1 MASSPPRDT
10 LDRTLRVETPEQV
23 ELGFEIADLGSR
35 FLALFVDGLLL
46 SAVLVGL
53 LLLANWLGDFLAL
66 SERVMGWGW
75 LGLGLLLFAVFWGYF
90 VYFEGFRGGRT
101 PGKRWVGIRVVHEGG
116 HPITLRGAAIR
127 NLVRIVDAQPAM
139 SWMVGGLSMMV
150 SPRTQRLG
158 DLAAGTLVVRDRG
171 DLELSPS
178 ELQRLIRHRPEAPR
192 LDDPVFTALG
202 RFMDRRE
209 ELAPA
214 ARERL
219 VARLADALNEPL
231 RTRSDLAGDTES
243 RLAALYREER
253 DRRGT
258 GSLGGTS
265 APLVGSLI
273 RSQGARWLEYRRLL
287 DRADDR
293 GLDSL
298 AEAEIER
305 FAALYRSTAAD
316 LARTRTYGAPAPL
329 AFTLERWVGRGH
341 NLLYRR
347 DGKTWTALVDW
358 LRHGFPS
365 RVRARRWFVAGA
377 AVSLFLPMAVTFGA
391 IRAEPSLARELLPQ
405 TVIARAETA
414 RARAAEGGQ
423 YVEVPEVAMPIFS
436 SRIITNNVQVSFLAF
451 AAGVTAGIGTV
462 ALLVFNGLHL
472 GAVLALFGNE
482 GAMPVILEFVA
493 PHGVMELLAICIAGA
508 AGLILGSGLVAPG
521 RLTRAT
527 ALAERA
533 REAVS
538 LLAGTTLLLVLA
550 GLIEG
555 FVSPAAI
562 AVGVKLTIAAAAALA
577 VTAYLL
583 FAGRE
588 AAVRGGLGT

>member
-1 MASSPPRDT
+1 MASAPPRDR

-35 FLALFVDGLLL
+35 FLALFVDGILL
-46 SAVLVGL
+46 SVALIGL
-53 LLLANWLGDFLAL
+53 LLLAIWLGDVLEL
-66 SERVMGWGW
+66 SERLMGWGW
-75 LGLGLLLFAVFWGYF
+75 LGLGLALFAVFWGYF
-90 VYFEGFRGGRT
+90 AYFEGFRGGRT
-101 PGKRWVGIRVVHEGG
+101 PGKRWVGIRVVHEGS
-116 HPITLRGAAIR
+116 HPITLRGAAVR
-127 NLVRIVDAQPAM
+127 NLIRIVDAQPAM
-139 SWMVGGLSMMV
+139 SWMVGGLAMMV
-150 SPRTQRLG
+150 NPRTQRLG

-171 DLELSPS
+171 DLELSAS
-178 ELQRLIRHRPEAPR
+178 ELERLIRHRPEAPR
-192 LDDPVFTALG
+192 LDDRIFTALG
-202 RFMDRRE
+202 RFMDRRD
-209 ELAPA
+209 ELASG

-219 VARLADALNEPL
+219 VSQLADAVGETLARPDLRGDTEARLA
-231 RTRSDLAGDTES
+231 T
-243 RLAALYREER
+243 LYREER

-258 GSLGGTS
+258 GALGAAS
-265 APLVGSLI
+265 APLVNALI
-273 RSQGARWLEYRRLL
+273 RTEGERWLAYRRLL
-287 DRADDR
+287 TRADAR

-298 AEAEIER
+298 AENEIER
-305 FAALYRSTAAD
+305 FATLYRSTAAD
-316 LARTRTYGAPAPL
+316 LARARTYGAPASL
-329 AFTLERWVGRGH
+329 TFTLERWVGSGH

-347 DGKTWTALVDW
+347 TGRTWTALLDW
-358 LRHGFPS
+358 LRHGFPF
-365 RVRARRWFVAGA
+365 RVRARRGFVAA
-377 AVSLFLPMAVTFGA
+377 AAACLFLPMVATWGAV
-391 IRAEPSLARELLPQ
+391 RSDPPLARDLLPQ

-414 RARAAEGGQ
+414 RERAAEGGR
-423 YVEVPEVAMPIFS
+423 YVEVPEVAMPVFS

-451 AAGVTAGIGTV
+451 AAGITAGLGTV

-482 GAMPVILEFVA
+482 GATPVILEFVA
-493 PHGVMELLAICIAGA
+493 PHGVMELIAICIAGA

-521 RLTRAT
+521 RQTRAA

-562 AVGVKLTIAAAAALA
+562 AVGAKLAIAAAAAAA

-583 FAGRE
+583 FAGRGTD
-588 AAVRGGLGT
+588 VRSDPGT